1 MNPLLKTFLISMVP
15 VIELRGAIPIA
26 LASGAN
32 LIPAVA
38 VAMLGNLL
46 PIPFILL
53 FIRKILEWMNGC
65 GGFPQRV
72 ARWVEKHAAKRSATV
87 QKYVFWGLVLFV
99 GVPLPGTGAW
109 TGALIAA
116 LLRLPWKRAFLAI
129 ALGVLIAGILV
140 SLASLGILHTFAG
153 G

>member
-26 LASGAN
+26 LAGGAK
-32 LIPAVA
+32 LIPAVV

-53 FIRKILEWMNGC
+53 FIREILEWMNGC

-87 QKYVFWGLVLFV
+87 QKYVFWGLVLFM

-116 LLRLPWKRAFLAI
+116 LLRLKWKRAFLAI

>member
-1 MNPLLKTFLISMVP
+1 MNPLLKTLLIAMVP

-26 LASGAN
+26 LASGAD
-32 LIPAVA
+32 LLPAIV

-53 FIRKILEWMNGC
+53 SIRGILEWMNGC
-65 GGFPQRV
+65 GGFLKKIAQ
-72 ARWVEKHAAKRSATV
+72 WVEKHAAKRSAAV
-87 QKYVFWGLVLFV
+87 QKYVFWGLALFV

-116 LLRLPWKRAFLAI
+116 LLHLPWKRAFLAI
-129 ALGVLIAGILV
+129 ALGVLIAGVLV

>member
-26 LASGAN
+26 LAGGAN

-65 GGFPQRV
+65 GGFLQKV
-72 ARWVEKHAAKRSATV
+72 ARWVEKQAAKRSATV
-87 QKYVFWGLVLFV
+87 QKYVFWGLVLFM

-116 LLRLPWKRAFLAI
+116 LLRLKWKRAFLAI